1 MLKNGKIQRNPGCR
15 KMYIKFFKTVC
26 PFNIVYTKLRHE
38 TLKVCRPA
46 LSYVLH
52 IYAGSVRRGQLSDN
66 ERKSIF
72 IENFPKKKKHQIG
85 TKLKVKLGNIFLC
98 LLMREKVSDDDEDN

>member
-1 MLKNGKIQRNPGCR
+1 
-15 KMYIKFFKTVC
+15 MYIKFFKTVC

-72 IENFPKKKKHQIG
+72 IENFPKKKKAPNRNKAQSEA
-85 TKLKVKLGNIFLC
+85 
-98 LLMREKVSDDDEDN
+98 REHFFVSSNEGESV